1 MNPNAGAVLI
11 AIGVFFIL
19 ILNVQWDQIPE
30 LVRAYSILGAGLV
43 CLAAFATVQGTKGE
57 GVMIGAEVAHQV
69 AGAVAAA
76 IILGS
81 IFTSLGGFPFWDLYR

>member
-30 LVRAYSILGAGLV
+30 LVDR
-43 CLAAFATVQGTKGE
+43 
-57 GVMIGAEVAHQV
+57 GVEMAP
-69 AGAVAAA
+69 
-76 IILGS
+76 
-81 IFTSLGGFPFWDLYR
+81 GGVR